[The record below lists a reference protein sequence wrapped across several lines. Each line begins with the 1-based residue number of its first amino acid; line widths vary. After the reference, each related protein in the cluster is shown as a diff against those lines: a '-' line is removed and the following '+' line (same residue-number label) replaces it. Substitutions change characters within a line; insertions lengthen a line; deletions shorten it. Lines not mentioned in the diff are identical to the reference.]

1 MTKTIESSM
10 RQVNFGGM
18 VFTTICLMVLASF
31 TFLYACACD
40 PKRSASESA
49 ETALLA
55 TAVNPDDVKII
66 AVSKPDSIFNHE
78 FLSTNDK
85 QKISSILMAIND
97 KVMSVTNNLE
107 SIEKLD
113 DNVNDLMFRQ
123 MSAMSVLR
131 SMDAPMIEQ
140 PTVNTRKFTG
150 WRVKIEYEGIGAYGN
165 KIHSEYWALLDK
177 TGHHVINSFEIPLL

>member
-10 RQVNFGGM
+10 RQMNFGGM
-18 VFTTICLMVLASF
+18 VFTTICLMVVASF

-40 PKRSASESA
+40 PKRSASESS

-55 TAVNPDDVKII
+55 TAINPDDVKII

-78 FLSTNDK
+78 FLSSNDK
-85 QKISSILMAIND
+85 QKISNILMSIND
-97 KVMSVTNNLE
+97 KVMNATNNLE
-107 SIEKLD
+107 SFDMID
-113 DNVNDLMFRQ
+113 DSVNELMFRQ

-131 SMDAPMIEQ
+131 SLDSPMIEQ
-140 PTVNTRKFTG
+140 PTSGSRKFTG
-150 WRVKIEYEGIGAYGN
+150 WRVKIEYEGISAYGN